1 MYLQPYGLESREP
14 NPPPLL
20 PSSSVSEKER
30 GYIVLLPSFLPPF
43 LSRIL
48 ATCNWKLGSQ
58 DQGSKAL
65 RLLNYFLQRNS
76 SSQRRTGNQIQ
87 SKVLGTLQ
95 GPNI

>member
-1 MYLQPYGLESREP
+1 MYLQPYGLESRVL

-58 DQGSKAL
+58 DQGSKAF